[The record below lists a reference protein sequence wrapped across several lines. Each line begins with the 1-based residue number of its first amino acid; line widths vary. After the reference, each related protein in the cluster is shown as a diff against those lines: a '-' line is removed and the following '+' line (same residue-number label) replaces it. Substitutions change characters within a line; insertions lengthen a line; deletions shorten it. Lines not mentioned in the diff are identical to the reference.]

1 MNILTVT
8 PMSNT
13 IPPARQPAR
22 LLSLARLREQ
32 NRRYRGSGGVS
43 AGNRGAGFLPAFLDR
58 GTGLVY
64 PSRFP
69 DGSPAPVHVLD
80 GLPAELVVRRTESG
94 RVAAVRD
101 TVVAG
106 FVRDGR
112 FLLRHEAMTEL
123 ARGGPEVLYA

>member
-1 MNILTVT
+1 MSIVTVT
-8 PMSNT
+8 SN
-13 IPPARQPAR
+13 PLLAAGRPAR

-43 AGNRGAGFLPAFLDR
+43 AGNRGAGFRPAFLDR

-64 PSRFP
+64 LSRFP

-80 GLPAELVVRRTESG
+80 GLPAELIVERSASG

-106 FVRDGR
+106 FIRDGR
-112 FLLRHEAMTEL
+112 FLLRDEAMAEL
-123 ARGGPEVLYA
+123 ARYGGEVLYA